1 MSAWRRYLI
10 DRVNGRSLDLPGR
23 RRQAIVD
30 AETGSNW
37 NIFGSATSGELAG
50 AQLQAINAFPH
61 FWFAWAAF
69 YPDTLL
75 YGHQP
80 PSAEMMARLEL
91 DPILGNPDAPV
102 TLVEYGA
109 YGCHACKFWHE
120 EGIVEALLEEF
131 GGQVNFVYRDIPII
145 VPPYSQRA
153 AEVAQCALDQGN
165 EQFWIMHDAIFV
177 QADQGKASAE
187 DLIQLGGA
195 AGLDEAALR
204 SCYEAGTHVATVKFD
219 HDRGA
224 ALGIRSTPTFVIGG
238 RTDRRRQ
245 SRYTARRAAS

>member
-1 MSAWRRYLI
+1 
-10 DRVNGRSLDLPGR
+10 
-23 RRQAIVD
+23 
-30 AETGSNW
+30 
-37 NIFGSATSGELAG
+37 
-50 AQLQAINAFPH
+50 
-61 FWFAWAAF
+61 
-69 YPDTLL
+69 
-75 YGHQP
+75 
-80 PSAEMMARLEL
+80 MARLEL
-91 DPILGNPDAPV
+91 DPILGDPDAPV
-102 TLVEYGA
+102 TLIEYGA

-153 AEVAQCALDQGN
+153 AEVAQCALDQGS
-165 EQFWIMHDAIFV
+165 EQFWTMHDAIFV

-204 SCYEAGTHVATVKFD
+204 SCYEAGTHAATVQFD

-238 RTDRRRQ
+238 QTIDGA
-245 SRYTARRAAS
+245 SPESLRAALQTELDKLNN